1 MKALTNFML
10 KSAIAGGTFLGL
22 GLLSAPAQAIK
33 ITYNFDGSFN
43 GQSSVNRTV
52 SGVTAT
58 FSNINGLNVFQSN
71 SDGIYLNAPLL
82 AGDRFD
88 ISFNQVVKFLSYSV
102 TNNSLISVGETA
114 TFALSNPNG
123 TSSTGNDLASVGSFD
138 LSNQFILNAGQTS
151 TLTASLSAPT
161 SGETALI
168 QSITVEA
175 VPWETDAL
183 PVVGSTILFGFGVWT
198 KRKSAKS
205 LEK

>member
-10 KSAIAGGTFLGL
+10 KSAIAGGTFIGL
-22 GLLSAPAQAIK
+22 GLLSAPAQAIN

-151 TLTASLSAPT
+151 TLTASLSAPI

>member
-10 KSAIAGGTFLGL
+10 KSAIAGGTFIGL
-22 GLLSAPAQAIK
+22 GLLSAPAQAIN

-205 LEK
+205 LKK